1 MLFTVLQKPSKLYFQ
16 GTFLIETEGPE
27 KAAEQRM
34 SSHTSKGSGGHLASE
49 K

>member
-16 GTFLIETEGPE
+16 GIFLIEMEGPE